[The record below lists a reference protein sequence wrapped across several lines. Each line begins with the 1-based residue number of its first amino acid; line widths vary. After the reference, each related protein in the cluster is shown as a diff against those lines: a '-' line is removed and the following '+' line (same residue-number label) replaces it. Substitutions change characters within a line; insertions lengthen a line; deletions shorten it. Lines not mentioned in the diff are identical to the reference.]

1 MAKNAAKDFGAIEA
15 DYDFFIATSDEAE
28 RGLDALSSYIDEAGQ
43 AGGPIRM
50 LDFGCGGG
58 DFSTK
63 FLTQAGW
70 PPDRL
75 TLSLVEPVESQR
87 IHAAESLGR
96 FTDKPITHWPALP
109 DTAVA
114 SFDLILSNHVLY
126 YVPDLE
132 VTLKQLITALAP
144 DGLMLLALAGRTNSL
159 IRFWDY
165 AFDAMGKAIPYHLS
179 EDLDET
185 LARLGIAHERETIA
199 YSMRFPDSREN
210 RMKILRF
217 ALADHL
223 SELPIEPLLDLFD
236 DWVKGDQIDTRTV
249 FMHYIIRARD
259 L

>member
-1 MAKNAAKDFGAIEA
+1 MTDKAAKDFGAIEA
-15 DYDFFIATSDEAE
+15 DYDFFIATTDEAE
-28 RGLDALSSYIDEAGQ
+28 RGLDALRRYVDEIGGK
-43 AGGPIRM
+43 GGPIRM

-63 FLTQAGW
+63 FLTLAGW
-70 PPDRL
+70 SLDRL

-87 IHAAESLGR
+87 VHAAELLQR

-109 DTAVA
+109 ETGVA
-114 SFDLILSNHVLY
+114 PFDLILSNHVLY

-132 VTLKQLITALAP
+132 VTLKQLTAALAP
-144 DGLMLLALAGRTNSL
+144 DGLMLIALAGRTNSL
-159 IRFWDY
+159 IRFWNY

-179 EDLDET
+179 EDLDGT

-199 YSMRFPDSREN
+199 YTMRFPDTREN

-223 SELPIEPLLDLFD
+223 SELPLQPLLDLFD
-236 DWVKGDQIDTRTV
+236 EWVKGDQIDTRTV
-249 FMHYIIRARD
+249 FMHYIIRAKNH
-259 L
+259 

>member
-1 MAKNAAKDFGAIEA
+1 MTENAAKDFGAIEA
-15 DYDFFIATSDEAE
+15 DYDFFIAATDEAE
-28 RGLDALSSYIDEAGQ
+28 RGLDALIPYIDEAGR
-43 AGGPIRM
+43 AGGSIRM

-70 PPDRL
+70 SPDRL
-75 TLSLVEPVESQR
+75 MLSLVEPVESQR
-87 IHAAESLGR
+87 LHAAEDLGR
-96 FTDKPITHWPALP
+96 FTDAPITHWPALP

-114 SFDLILSNHVLY
+114 PFDLILSNHVLY

-132 VTLKQLITALAP
+132 VTLKQLIAALAP
-144 DGLMLLALAGRTNSL
+144 DGMMLLALAGRTNSL

-179 EDLDET
+179 EDLDVT
-185 LARLGIAHERETIA
+185 LARLGIAHERETVA
-199 YSMRFPDSREN
+199 YTMRFPDTREN

-223 SELPIEPLLDLFD
+223 SELPLEPLLELFD
-236 DWVKGDQIDTRTV
+236 DWAKGDLIDTHTV
-249 FMHYIIRARD
+249 FMHYIIRAKD